1 MKLHFKTR
9 VATPSHRILV
19 VDDYVDGAEVMCIL
33 LGILGHECRAA
44 FTGRD
49 ALAQALVFEPDIVIL
64 DLALPDMSGYDV
76 ARELRRRGSI
86 GPMHIA
92 ACTGWGDAASIA
104 RSVAAGLD
112 QHIVK
117 PIDRA
122 KLSSVIKFA
131 ERTQS
136 SSTQQL
142 TFEQPA

>member
-1 MKLHFKTR
+1 MKIHFKTR
-9 VATPSHRILV
+9 VATPAHRILV

-49 ALAQALVFEPDIVIL
+49 ALAEAAVFEPDIVIL
-64 DLALPDMSGYDV
+64 DLALPDISGYDV

-86 GPMHIA
+86 TPMHIA
-92 ACTGWGDAASIA
+92 ACTGWGDSAAIA

-122 KLSSVIKFA
+122 KLSSMIKFA
-131 ERTQS
+131 ERTQTS
-136 SSTQQL
+136 MMLPT